1 MLLEN
6 VTGKPLASDESRQEI
21 KRHRG
26 YSLGQV
32 ETRYLSPSV
41 FLMDLPGALG
51 SVELTSPVTGS
62 CPVPGR
68 LQQVGD
74 CAGLCPPLAADWV
87 LPFSPGQTQTN

>member
-1 MLLEN
+1 MFLEN

-21 KRHRG
+21 K
-26 YSLGQV
+26 GQV

-62 CPVPGR
+62 CPVPRG
-68 LQQVGD
+68 LQQVGA